1 MIKKTTWYSTDA
13 VFLFGTI
20 ALTRYF
26 IIKSG
31 SFYTNWDNLDIF
43 ADWSYGRQE
52 KNRYKIGAEA
62 RI

>member
-1 MIKKTTWYSTDA
+1 MNSEILSKICATSKYEKN
-13 VFLFGTI
+13 

-31 SFYTNWDNLDIF
+31 SFYTNWDNLGIF